1 MIHYY
6 LYFTWEYIYIYIY
19 IYIYNY
25 YLFLLEL
32 KFVFTSCWHIVTFH
46 IMTPHSDCSAAEV
59 KRFIP
64 VTVLMISATV
74 WSFIFF
80 HNFGSNNWCQACQE
94 QLFSSYAWACVFP
107 LICQIYSEKGP
118 CLWSAIMDLSITSW
132 EDEDYSG
139 PVGLWVVWSMT
150 SYPLPIQTH

>member
-1 MIHYY
+1 MIYYY
-6 LYFTWEYIYIYIY
+6 LYFTWEYIYIYY
-19 IYIYNY
+19 YY
-25 YLFLLEL
+25 YLFLLEIEVCFHQL
-32 KFVFTSCWHIVTFH
+32 LAYCDFPDNDPTFRLQCSRSKKVHSCHS
-46 IMTPHSDCSAAEV
+46 PHDFCN
-59 KRFIP
+59 RLIFY
-64 VTVLMISATV
+64 
-74 WSFIFF
+74 FF

-107 LICQIYSEKGP
+107 LICRIYSEKGP
-118 CLWSAIMDLSITSW
+118 CLWSAIMDLSITFW